1 MDAQSYSLKQEHR
14 KWIVCA
20 EGKEL
25 MACADKRTAL
35 RIIKMAAK
43 ALKDSRILPP
53 RSQTEMVVAPGD
65 NVVEIVAR
73 SDGGAGAGPACLP
86 ATRGPSRSDA
96 TAWRSQ
102 RRGGCGMLR
111 ERPEFGV

>member
-53 RSQTEMVVAPGD
+53 RSQTVTQLAPAD
-65 NVVEIVAR
+65 
-73 SDGGAGAGPACLP
+73 
-86 ATRGPSRSDA
+86 
-96 TAWRSQ
+96 
-102 RRGGCGMLR
+102 
-111 ERPEFGV
+111 